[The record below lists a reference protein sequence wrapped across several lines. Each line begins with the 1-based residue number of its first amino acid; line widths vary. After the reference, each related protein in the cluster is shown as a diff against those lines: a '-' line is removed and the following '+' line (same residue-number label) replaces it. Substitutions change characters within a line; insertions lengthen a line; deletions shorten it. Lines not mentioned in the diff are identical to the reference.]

1 MKLKSLVI
9 ISIFIIILSI
19 GIVSASKNITENNS
33 TLNNPQTVHINGN
46 SFNDIQK
53 SIDNTK
59 KDDIIELE
67 GYFSSSRKPIIIK
80 NDLTI
85 QGSSKNTTLDGKK
98 LSSIFQI
105 KSNVILKNLI
115 IKNSGESAIDF
126 TPENYKK
133 LTIIN
138 CTFQNNDGGEYGD
151 GGCIFCNMGSFTI
164 INSTFTNNN
173 ANYGGAIYSFSFNEQ
188 NKCEIINCN
197 FKNHENNVI
206 YSNNKFNITN
216 STFENNGVND
226 WSGGAIFTF
235 ADLNITNSNFINN
248 TGLDGGAIYLY
259 QCNLTLNNCF
269 FNKNTAVENGGSI
282 YSYGILLSND
292 KINANVIIINSNF
305 INSKSGKD
313 GAIIATV
320 FTNLT
325 INNTEIHDSLGDNS
339 IYIKA
344 GIMNISNESYIIKKI
359 DKIKAKLQAKNFK
372 TEYNSQKRFY
382 VKLTDMEQGY
392 DVSERTIKL
401 KVFTGKRAKEYII
414 ITYDDDICTA
424 ELYITKEFSIGKHKV
439 EITSLSK
446 YYDSKKITVYI
457 TVNKA
462 KLTVKAP
469 VLKTKYKKSKK
480 FTVNIKNKNNIKLK
494 IKVFTGKKSKTFK
507 VRTNKKGIASINTK
521 HLKLGHHKVKITSL
535 NKNYILSKESEII
548 II

>member
-206 YSNNKFNITN
+206 YSNNKFN
-216 STFENNGVND
+216 
-226 WSGGAIFTF
+226 
-235 ADLNITNSNFINN
+235 FIV
-248 TGLDGGAIYLY
+248 
-259 QCNLTLNNCF
+259 Q
-269 FNKNTAVENGGSI
+269 
-282 YSYGILLSND
+282 
-292 KINANVIIINSNF
+292 
-305 INSKSGKD
+305 
-313 GAIIATV
+313 
-320 FTNLT
+320 
-325 INNTEIHDSLGDNS
+325 
-339 IYIKA
+339 
-344 GIMNISNESYIIKKI
+344 
-359 DKIKAKLQAKNFK
+359 
-372 TEYNSQKRFY
+372 
-382 VKLTDMEQGY
+382 
-392 DVSERTIKL
+392 
-401 KVFTGKRAKEYII
+401 
-414 ITYDDDICTA
+414 
-424 ELYITKEFSIGKHKV
+424 EFSGFFKPGM
-439 EITSLSK
+439 
-446 YYDSKKITVYI
+446 
-457 TVNKA
+457 NC
-462 KLTVKAP
+462 
-469 VLKTKYKKSKK
+469 
-480 FTVNIKNKNNIKLK
+480 
-494 IKVFTGKKSKTFK
+494 TF
-507 VRTNKKGIASINTK
+507 
-521 HLKLGHHKVKITSL
+521 
-535 NKNYILSKESEII
+535 
-548 II
+548 